1 MRTSINIKN
10 DDYKFKFRV
19 SGLIIR
25 NNKLLTVEMDDSG
38 FLCLPGGHVELG
50 ETTEEAV
57 IRELYEET
65 TKTVI
70 IKKYLG
76 VTENYFI
83 NKYNTQ
89 VHEIA
94 FYYLMDFT
102 NENIEM
108 NDFNLIEKD
117 KGHNIK
123 LSFKWL
129 NINELD
135 NYNIQPVF
143 LKEILKTNILEFNHI
158 IIKDIKN

>member
-10 DDYKFKFRV
+10 DNYKFKFRV

-25 NNKLLTVEMDDSG
+25 NNKILTVEMDDSG

-65 TKTVI
+65 AQSVI

-83 NKYNTQ
+83 NKHKTQ
-89 VHEIA
+89 IHEIA

-102 NENIEM
+102 NENIET
-108 NDFNLIEKD
+108 NDFDLIEND

-123 LSFKWL
+123 LSFKWI

-135 NYNIQPVF
+135 NYNLKPLF
-143 LKEILKTNILEFNHI
+143 LKQILKTDNLEFNHL
-158 IIKDIKN
+158 IIKDMKN

>member
-10 DDYKFKFRV
+10 NDYKFKFRV

-65 TKTVI
+65 TKPVV

-102 NENIEM
+102 NENNEI
-108 NDFNLIEKD
+108 NDFTLIEND

-123 LSFKWL
+123 LDFRWIG
-129 NINELD
+129 INDLD
-135 NYNIQPVF
+135 KYNLKPTF
-143 LKEILKTNILEFNHI
+143 LKELLKKDKLEFNHL

>member
-10 DDYKFKFRV
+10 NDYKFKFRV

-25 NNKLLTVEMDDSG
+25 NNKILTVEMDNSG

-65 TKTVI
+65 RKTVI
-70 IKKYLG
+70 IKKFLG

-83 NKYNTQ
+83 NKYKTQ
-89 VHEIA
+89 IHEIA
-94 FYYLMDFT
+94 FYYLMDFIDK
-102 NENIEM
+102 NIEM
-108 NDFNLIEKD
+108 NDFTLIEND

-123 LSFKWL
+123 LDFKWL
-129 NINELD
+129 DIHKLD
-135 NYNIQPVF
+135 DYNIKPTF
-143 LKEILKTNILEFNHI
+143 LKGIIKENQLDFNHLILK
-158 IIKDIKN
+158 

>member
-1 MRTSINIKN
+1 MRTSINITN
-10 DDYKFKFRV
+10 NDYKFKFRV

-76 VTENYFI
+76 VIENYFI

-102 NENIEM
+102 NENNEM
-108 NDFNLIEKD
+108 NDFTLIEND
-117 KGHNIK
+117 KGDNIK
-123 LSFKWL
+123 LDFRWID
-129 NINELD
+129 INDLD
-135 NYNIQPVF
+135 KYNLKPAF
-143 LKEILKTNILEFNHI
+143 LKELLNKDKLEFNHL